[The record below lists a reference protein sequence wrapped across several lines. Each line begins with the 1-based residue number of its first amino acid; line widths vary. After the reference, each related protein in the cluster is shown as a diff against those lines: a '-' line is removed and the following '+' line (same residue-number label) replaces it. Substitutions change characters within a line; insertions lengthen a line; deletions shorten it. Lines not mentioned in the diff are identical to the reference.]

1 MLEQLIGGLALG
13 GVYALIALG
22 YTMVYGI
29 IGLINFAHGE
39 VMMLGTF
46 YVYAFS
52 TGVDPAVAS
61 ALGVFAGCTVVAA
74 SEAPLR
80 VRMAHRPR
88 AASLGIAVLCGVA
101 GGWAARAAAIA
112 SLHPAPAIALALVY
126 AAVLGVAL
134 ERLAYRPLRNAPRL
148 APLIS
153 AIGASLFF
161 QNLAQLIFG
170 THRQPLAMADAL
182 SGRTLPGT
190 DVPLTYALII
200 ASAVTVMVLL
210 HLFITR
216 TRLGTA
222 LRATE
227 QDRKAAAL
235 MGININMTIGLTFAI
250 GSSLA
255 AIGGLLFSIHQKTV
269 WSYMG
274 FMAGIKAFTAAVL
287 GGIGS
292 VPGAMFGGFLLGLI
306 ESLGAAALP
315 EAGYK
320 DAIAFTILILVLLF
334 RPTGLMGR
342 KAQVKV

>member
-1 MLEQLIGGLALG
+1 MMEQVIGGLALG

-46 YVYAFS
+46 YIFAFS
-52 TGVDPAVAS
+52 TACDPETAS
-61 ALGVFAGCTVVAA
+61 GLAAFFAATMWAA
-74 SEAPLR
+74 SEAPLAAR
-80 VRMAHRPR
+80 LGRGPAW
-88 AASLGIAVLCGVA
+88 AASALLAIVGGYGVREAALTPLHPAGAVPLGIAC
-101 GGWAARAAAIA
+101 
-112 SLHPAPAIALALVY
+112 

-134 ERLAYRPLRNAPRL
+134 ERIAYRPLRNAPRL

-161 QNLAQLIFG
+161 QNFAQLIFG
-170 THRQPLAMADAL
+170 THRQPVRIADELA
-182 SGRTLPGT
+182 GRVIPGT
-190 DVPLTYALII
+190 SIPLISALIVATAVLVMI
-200 ASAVTVMVLL
+200 AL

-216 TRLGTA
+216 TRIGTA
-222 LRATE
+222 MRATE

-235 MGININMTIGLTFAI
+235 MGINVNMTIGLTFAL
-250 GSSLA
+250 GSALA
-255 AIGGLLFSIHQKTV
+255 AMGGLLFSVHQKTV

-342 KAQVKV
+342 KVQVKV